1 LIGRALAARL
11 CGLSRGGFMRPLF
24 ATVSLCLGPAAFAS
38 GAIIVGENNGDRV
51 IRCNGRDVEVDG
63 NQNTITLS
71 GNCAVILVK
80 GNHNRVAVES
90 VAWLRLIGNDNQVSW
105 ARGVRGRQP
114 NVVDV
119 GSRNSVAQSRGAGTG
134 AAATSDALDTS
145 AVAVA
150 LAARGSGG
158 TAHTRAPGDTA
169 GGAEVVRTGESV
181 SITVDHQNKTY
192 ACAGGDVNVLGNH
205 STLALLGA
213 CDIVNVQ
220 GANNTIKIETA
231 NTISVTGAN
240 NTVTYRTGDPTV
252 SIVGANSTAKKE
264 K

>member
-1 LIGRALAARL
+1 
-11 CGLSRGGFMRPLF
+11 MRPLL
-24 ATVSLCLGPAAFAS
+24 AAVSLCLAPTAFAS
-38 GAIIVGENNGDRV
+38 GAIIVGENNGRRV
-51 IRCNGRDVEVDG
+51 IRCNGQDVEVDG

-90 VAWLRLIGNDNQVSW
+90 VAWLRLIGSDNQVSW
-105 ARGVRGRQP
+105 ARGAGGRP
-114 NVVDV
+114 PSVVDV

-134 AAATSDALDTS
+134 AAAASDALDTS
-145 AVAVA
+145 AVAAA

-158 TAHTRAPGDTA
+158 TARTRAQGDTAGGANAGA
-169 GGAEVVRTGESV
+169 GGAEVVRTGESI
-181 SITVDHQNKTY
+181 SITDDHLNKNY
-192 ACAGGDVNVLGNH
+192 VCAGGDVNVLGNH
-205 STLALLGA
+205 STLTLRGA

-220 GANNTIKIETA
+220 GADNTIKLETA
-231 NTISVTGAN
+231 DTISVTGAN

-252 SIVGANSTAKKE
+252 SIVETSSTAKKE

>member
-1 LIGRALAARL
+1 
-11 CGLSRGGFMRPLF
+11 MRPLL
-24 ATVSLCLGPAAFAS
+24 AAVSLCLAPAAFAS
-38 GAIIVGENNGDRV
+38 GAIIVGENNGGRV

-105 ARGVRGRQP
+105 ARGVGGRQP
-114 NVVDV
+114 SVVDV
-119 GSRNSVAQSRGAGTG
+119 GSRNTVAQARGAGTG
-134 AAATSDALDTS
+134 PAAASDATDTS
-145 AVAVA
+145 AMALA

-158 TAHTRAPGDTA
+158 TGNTRAPGDT
-169 GGAEVVRTGESV
+169 GGAEVVRTGESI
-181 SITVDHQNKTY
+181 SITDDHQNKTY

-205 STLALLGA
+205 STLTLRGA

-220 GANNTIKIETA
+220 GANNTIKLETA
-231 NTISVTGAN
+231 ETISVIGAN
-240 NTVTYRTGDPTV
+240 NTVTYRTGDPMV
-252 SIVGANSTAKKE
+252 SIVGTNSTAKKE